1 MKIYNTRA
9 LTRTQRFQ
17 NALLVSIPAT
27 LGIALVL
34 GLVLRVMPIHFEIMF
49 LAVGYGIGY
58 VIRTFG
64 KGVQTRFSVLGAIC
78 AFLAIVM
85 ADAIAMAGIGGMF
98 NPMLWV
104 FVVMSYFSSL
114 GSLWGILGILFRIGA
129 ISVAYEQSRIV

>member
-1 MKIYNTRA
+1 MKVYNTRA
-9 LTRTQRFQ
+9 LSRNQRFK
-17 NALLVSIPAT
+17 NALLFAIPST

-34 GLVLRVMPIHFEIMF
+34 GFALRLMPIQFEIMF
-49 LAVGYGIGY
+49 LAVGYAIGY
-58 VIRTFG
+58 VIRTYG
-64 KGVQTRFSVLGAIC
+64 KGVQTRFSVLGAVC
-78 AFLAIVM
+78 CFVAIVM